1 MKKAG
6 CLLAALVLL
15 LGCAVPVAAEEATVT
30 VTVSIADT
38 TGTVLAGEEVTVTD
52 ADGDGAFT
60 IHDALYAAHEAAYT
74 GGAAAGYETSVTQ
87 WGLGITKLW
96 GDASGSYGYYVNS
109 ASAFGLADPIED
121 GDYID
126 AFVYAQADWSDV
138 YCYFDQRTVALEEG
152 ESVTL
157 TLKQAGYDANWN
169 PITLP
174 VEGAVI
180 TVDGADTA
188 FVTDANGAVTVELE
202 AGEHVISAK
211 SATLAL
217 VPPVCVA
224 TVEQVQQQ
232 PQQPPVEL
240 PATGDTTAVWA
251 AITLMI
257 ACGAIV
263 WSVKRGYAN

>member
-6 CLLAALVLL
+6 CVLAALVLL
-15 LGCAVPVAAEEATVT
+15 LGCAVPVAAEEAAVT

-38 TGTVLAGEEVTVTD
+38 TGTVLAGKEVTVTD
-52 ADGDGAFT
+52 ADGDGALT
-60 IHDALYAAHEAAYT
+60 IHDALYAAHETAYT

-121 GDYID
+121 GDYVD

-138 YCYFDQRTVALEEG
+138 YCFFDKRTAEG
-152 ESVTL
+152 ERVTL
-157 TLKQAGYDANWN
+157 TLQQAGYDANWN
-169 PITLP
+169 PVTLP

-180 TVDGADTA
+180 TVDGVDTA
-188 FVTDANGAVTVELE
+188 FVTDANGKVTVELA

-240 PATGDTTAVWA
+240 PATGDKTAVWA